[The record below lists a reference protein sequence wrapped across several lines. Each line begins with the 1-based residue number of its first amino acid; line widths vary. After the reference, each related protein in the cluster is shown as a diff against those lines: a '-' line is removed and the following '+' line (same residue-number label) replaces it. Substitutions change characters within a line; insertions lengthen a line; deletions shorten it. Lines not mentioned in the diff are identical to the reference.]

1 MAGLN
6 SLKVF
11 SQYAKGSMTET
22 LMQQVE
28 KFNAAS
34 NGAIVL
40 VVKRNDGDF
49 SDVSFWKR
57 MENLVRRR
65 NSYGSGA
72 VTAIDLEQLA
82 DTSVKVAAGTPPVNI
97 PPSRMKWILK
107 EPKEQAVVYGQQL
120 AVSMLADML
129 NTGVGA
135 VRAAL
140 SGVNTG
146 GFTGTG
152 VVTNGKAGKVSYV
165 AMNNATKPF
174 GDRASQIACW
184 ITHSLPTFDLM
195 GDNLANA
202 ANLFTY
208 DTVRVLSDPL
218 GRPFI
223 ITDSDSL
230 INPLGIDDGDG
241 SSADGDAGG
250 VVAVPSYFHIGLVPG
265 AVMVEDNDDFEQN
278 ISTTNGDENILR
290 TIQSEWSYNVAIK
303 GFAWDKTAGG
313 KSPNTAALT
322 TSTNWDRTA
331 TDIKSLAGVI
341 LETK

>member
-1 MAGLN
+1 MAGLS

-11 SQYAKGSMTET
+11 NQYAKGSMTET
-22 LMQQVE
+22 LQQQVE

-65 NSYGSGA
+65 DSYGTGA

-120 AVSMLADML
+120 AIAMLADML

-135 VRAAL
+135 ARAAL
-140 SGVNTG
+140 SGVSTG

-152 VVTNGKAGKVSYV
+152 VVTNGKAAIVNYV
-165 AMNNATKPF
+165 AMSNATKPF
-174 GDRASQIACW
+174 GDRASRIACW
-184 ITHSLPTFDLM
+184 VMHSLPTFDLM
-195 GDNLANA
+195 GANLTNA
-202 ANLFTY
+202 AQLFTY
-208 DTVRVLSDPL
+208 DTVRVLADPL
-218 GRPFI
+218 GRPFV
-223 ITDSDSL
+223 ITDSPSL
-230 INPLGIDDGDG
+230 TNPLGIDDGDG
-241 SSADGDAGG
+241 SSGDGDAGG
-250 VVAVPSYFHIGLVPG
+250 SVAIPSYFHLGLVPG
-265 AVMVEDNDDFEQN
+265 AVMVEDNADFEQN
-278 ISTTNGDENILR
+278 IETANGQENIER
-290 TIQSEWSYNVAIK
+290 TIQSEWSYNVAVK
-303 GFAWDKTAGG
+303 GFAWDKANGG
-313 KSPNTAALT
+313 KSPTTSALT

-331 TDIKSLAGVI
+331 TDIKDLAGVI

>member
-22 LMQQVE
+22 LQQQVD

-40 VVKRNDGDF
+40 VVKKNDGDF

-65 NSYGSGA
+65 DAYGAGA
-72 VTAIDLEQLA
+72 VTALDLEQLA
-82 DTSVKVAAGTPPVNI
+82 ETSVKVAAGTPPVNI

-120 AVSMLADML
+120 AVTMLADML

-135 VRAAL
+135 VRAAMLNSDLGIYTDGRAAKL
-140 SGVNTG
+140 SW
-146 GFTGTG
+146 
-152 VVTNGKAGKVSYV
+152 V
-165 AMNNATKPF
+165 AMNNATRPF
-174 GDRASQIACW
+174 GDRASRIAAW
-184 ITHSLPTFDLM
+184 IEHSLPVFDLM
-195 GDNLANA
+195 EGNLTNA
-202 ANLFTY
+202 AQLFTW
-208 DTVRVLSDPL
+208 DTVRVIGDPL
-218 GRPFI
+218 GRPLV
-223 ITDSDSL
+223 ITDSPSL
-230 INPLGIDDGDG
+230 VRAGGIDDGDG

-250 VVAVPSYFHIGLVPG
+250 SVAIPSYYSIGLVPG

-278 ISTTNGDENILR
+278 IDTRNGDENIAR

-303 GFAWDKTAGG
+303 GFAWDKSAGG
-313 KSPNTAALT
+313 KSPTTAALT
-322 TSTNWDRTA
+322 TATNWDKVA
-331 TDIKSLAGVI
+331 TDVKDLPGVI